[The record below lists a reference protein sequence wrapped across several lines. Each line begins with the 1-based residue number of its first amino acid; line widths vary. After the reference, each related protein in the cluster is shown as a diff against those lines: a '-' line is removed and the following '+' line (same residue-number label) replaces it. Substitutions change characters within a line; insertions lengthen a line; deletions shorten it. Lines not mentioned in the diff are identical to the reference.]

1 MRKIIFLV
9 LLCWF
14 GIANASFF
22 SNLFG
27 GSHHKKSSRNQT
39 SQQVIDPSQDNY
51 QQFCTKNQTPYGF
64 QIRCQ
69 LADLVT
75 SFKPSE
81 SAVIKCSQTYRGISN
96 KFPSNVALSND
107 FISSLNLC
115 QGASYGPF
123 TVPSISVLNESGIF
137 VQKNSLVTYYDI
149 ACQGLSGYESN
160 IYAHMAQQNESNL
173 EQQIN
178 LCVAQAQQQPQMR
191 NFVMMFYICAG
202 IALIS
207 LIIVIIRK
215 YKQRNH

>member
-1 MRKIIFLV
+1 MRNKIIFLI

-27 GSHHKKSSRNQT
+27 GNHHRKSKSKV
-39 SQQVIDPSQDNY
+39 SQQVVDPSQDNY

-69 LADLVT
+69 AADLVT

-81 SAVIKCSQTYRGISN
+81 SAIIKCSQTYRGTSN
-96 KFPSNVALSND
+96 KFPNSVALSND

-137 VQKNSLVTYYDI
+137 VQKNSLVTYYDV
-149 ACQGLSGYESN
+149 ACQGLSAYESN
-160 IYAHMAQQNESNL
+160 TYTHMAQQNESNL

-191 NFVMMFYICAG
+191 NFVIMFYICAG

-207 LIIVIIRK
+207 LIIVIVRR

>member
-1 MRKIIFLV
+1 MRNIIFLI

-14 GIANASFF
+14 GAANASFF

-27 GSHHKKSSRNQT
+27 GSHHRKSSKNKVIQEE
-39 SQQVIDPSQDNY
+39 IDPSQDNY
-51 QQFCTKNQTPYGF
+51 QQFCSKNQTTYGF

-69 LADLVT
+69 SPDLVT

-81 SAVIKCSQTYRGISN
+81 SAIIKCSQTYRGISN
-96 KFPSNVALSND
+96 KFPTSVVLSND

-115 QGASYGPF
+115 QGMSYGPF

-137 VQKNSLVTYYDI
+137 VQKNSLVTYYDV
-149 ACQGLSGYESN
+149 ACQGLSAYESN
-160 IYAHMAQQNESNL
+160 TYTHIAQQNENNL

-178 LCVAQAQQQPQMR
+178 LCIAQAQQQPQMR
-191 NFVMMFYICAG
+191 NFIIMFYVCAG